1 MENSLWTFGCSFTA
15 EYHPIDND
23 PPTTYD
29 FYKQYN
35 GGELPKVWPEHLSEK
50 LGLKYENKGRGAT
63 SNASIF
69 YSFCNFCDKLQE
81 GDIVIVQWT
90 TIYRFLL
97 ANDSLG
103 ELCDILPSCEYP
115 DNEYDM
121 DLITAMLVNRSNPI
135 WIDELISY
143 SKIINEICK
152 EKKVKLFYWTYAEHE
167 VFSYMQDNW
176 DEFSWDNILT
186 YKEHGRVEGLLNKM
200 GIDTNNRHTI
210 DNETD
215 GEVLDAHLGKLGH
228 EAQANYFY
236 KIIKKQ
242 I

>member
-35 GGELPKVWPEHLSEK
+35 GGELPKVWSEQLSEK

-81 GDIVIVQWT
+81 DDIVIVQWT

-97 ANDSLG
+97 ANDDLG

-135 WIDELISY
+135 WIEC
-143 SKIINEICK
+143 SKRNWWCGRGRHCFGKRREWFLPRFLGFCK
-152 EKKVKLFYWTYAEHE
+152 KSKPSNSK
-167 VFSYMQDNW
+167 
-176 DEFSWDNILT
+176 
-186 YKEHGRVEGLLNKM
+186 
-200 GIDTNNRHTI
+200 
-210 DNETD
+210 
-215 GEVLDAHLGKLGH
+215 
-228 EAQANYFY
+228 
-236 KIIKKQ
+236 
-242 I
+242 